1 MHLVCTCLL
10 TLWKGPVRIHSSLH
24 GGHSRTLETSCIKR
38 VFKLVF
44 WDWVCKFFMRARC
57 SSLTSAAGDPWIVVW
72 NATLAILIMSFFVI
86 STYNILVFPLICF
99 LCSSHNLSFAP
110 TKSMKSHQ
118 ICQTFELQW
127 YEFCSL
133 VCNFCLQILNFP
145 LNSVNVDKHLCCAIL
160 LEISYHYHH
169 SQDTTT

>member
-1 MHLVCTCLL
+1 MV
-10 TLWKGPVRIHSSLH
+10 VIV
-24 GGHSRTLETSCIKR
+24 RTLETSCIKR

-57 SSLTSAAGDPWIVVW
+57 SSLTSAAGDPWICSSVECHIGNTHHV
-72 NATLAILIMSFFVI
+72 FFVI
-86 STYNILVFPLICF
+86 STYNILVFPLICL

-110 TKSMKSHQ
+110 TKSMKRHQ

-145 LNSVNVDKHLCCAIL
+145 LNSVTVGKHLCCAIL
-160 LEISYHYHH
+160 LEIQWPYHH
-169 SQDTTT
+169 SQDTTA